1 MPVTIP
7 FKDDDRIAEESVQN
21 DTGIIN
27 EAVTK
32 CEINDF
38 FLFQFPRIIPI
49 RSSIEKAV
57 VENEQMKEEP
67 TYDNHG
73 FLVKPDFENHFKDFP
88 KNSKIGKLKVYKSGK
103 VKIQLGEVMFNLD
116 VGVNT
121 NFAQFYGGTSLLI
134 LVGVVLDTLQQ
145 IESHLLMRHYD
156 GLMKSGR
163 IKGRTAV
170 GAAV

>member
-1 MPVTIP
+1 MITNSKEKNVYLPVTIP

-121 NFAQFYGGTSLLI
+121 NFAQELSVISKDSKEAFFLGKLKENSFIVTPEI
-134 LVGVVLDTLQQ
+134 
-145 IESHLLMRHYD
+145 R
-156 GLMKSGR
+156 
-163 IKGRTAV
+163 
-170 GAAV
+170 